1 MYVIFD
7 NFEKCLVLIYVLYR
21 VKWLDGYFK
30 YDDLFYIL
38 VVINEKWLRIQ
49 DRWFISSLIG
59 VNKLNDI
66 MKKMLKN
73 VGLLDNKRIINIS
86 VWKML
91 V

>member
-1 MYVIFD
+1 MTIFD